1 MKKLAYLI
9 LIMVF
14 LISGCSLKGLG
25 GQKDYDVEKTL
36 KVKNLD
42 GSILNTYRGDE
53 ADSIYDA
60 MEQDTWEI
68 LLEDVPGLKEK
79 YILSFN
85 EKIDEKKYKKD
96 VTIDYIIH
104 EDMEYVRMLS
114 YLPGSSDD
122 GYCKIP
128 KEVQEYLKK
137 LIKD

>member
-9 LIMVF
+9 IIMVF

-42 GSILNTYRGDE
+42 GSILNTYRGDDV
-53 ADSIYDA
+53 DSISDA
-60 MEQDTWEI
+60 MEEDMWEM
-68 LLEDVPGLKEK
+68 LEEDVHGLKEK

-96 VTIDYIIH
+96 VTVDYIIH
-104 EDMEYVRMLS
+104 EDMEYVKVLT
-114 YLPGSSDD
+114 YVLGPLGDT
-122 GYCKIP
+122 YYKIP

-137 LIKD
+137 FIED